1 MFGFLDY
8 NVVGRHA
15 ECSHPSF
22 PFRCDF
28 NRTLAEEPHF
38 LPPPEYNVKCRAPAA
53 EQSEERGFMVTGG
66 REG

>member
-8 NVVGRHA
+8 NDVGRQVA
-15 ECSHPSF
+15 RSHPSF

-28 NRTLAEEPHF
+28 NRAMAEERRF
-38 LPPPEYNVKCRAPAA
+38 LPYNVTRRAPAA